1 MTFCRPIFH
10 SRMDAETQA
19 EVQLVFNQTSTQSVP
34 EVTDIRD
41 TLKEAVANPNITFGN
56 LSVDVTTIIVQGE

>member
-1 MTFCRPIFH
+1 
-10 SRMDAETQA
+10 MDAETQA

-56 LSVDVTTIIVQGE
+56 ISVDVTTIIVQGE